1 MTAQAAQTATQAPSI
16 VGMGRTGL
24 SVARHLQ
31 RCGYRIAVTDSR
43 EAPPELAGVKALGA
57 SIVTRTGGF
66 DARLLEQA
74 DIVVTSP
81 GVPLDDPFFVQA
93 RARGLDIVGD
103 IELFARSADAP
114 VVGITGTNGKSTVT
128 TLLGRMAER
137 AGVRVRVGGNL
148 GQPALDLLDRG
159 PTDLYVLELSS
170 FQLDTT
176 HSLKLKAAVVLNVSA
191 DHMDRYATL
200 RHYARLQGAHL
211 RQQRNRRGER
221 RRARSVAHAARRAA
235 RDLLQPDRTP
245 GGLFADDAAAA
256 AGSRGWRGAARA
268 LLPVAA
274 LKISGRHNAANA
286 LATLALGDA
295 LRLPLAP
302 MLDELRDFTGLP
314 HRAQWVADIKGVR
327 YINDSKGT
335 NVGATLAAVS
345 GLAGPLVVIAGGD
358 GKGQDFTPLADG
370 FPRQGAHRR
379 VVRPR
384 RRAHRNRARR
394 HLPHRASRRP
404 CRKRCVPRRGSRKQ
418 ATPCCCRRRVR
429 ASTCFATTRS
439 AATCSPPPCRSSP
452 TMSARARARSAH
464 RRGGALAGRGH
475 RAARPDHG
483 DVGVDLDRQQGI
495 GRRVLLPRAPARV
508 VPDRLRAGGAGVL
521 RAHRIPGED
530 GLAAADR
537 RRGDCCSSC

>member
-1 MTAQAAQTATQAPSI
+1 MTAQATQTARKAVI

-24 SVARHLQ
+24 SAARHLQ
-31 RCGYRIAVTDSR
+31 RCGFRIAVTDSR
-43 EAPPELAGVKALGA
+43 DSPPELAGLQAMGGN
-57 SIVTRTGGF
+57 IVMRTGGF

-81 GVPLDDPFFVQA
+81 GVALDDPFFVQA

-103 IELFARSADAP
+103 IELFARAADAP

-200 RHYARLQGAHL
+200 RNYADSKARIFANSETAVVNADESEVARMPRPNQRVISFGLLDGKADYSILTPPQGQEPWLA
-211 RQQRNRRGER
+211 RRG
-221 RRARSVAHAARRAA
+221 A
-235 RDLLQPDRTP
+235 
-245 GGLFADDAAAA
+245 
-256 AGSRGWRGAARA
+256 A

-274 LKISGRHNAANA
+274 LKISGRHNVANA
-286 LATLALGDA
+286 LETLALGDA

-302 MLDELRDFTGLP
+302 MLDELREFTGLP
-314 HRAQWVADIKGVR
+314 HRTQWVADLNGVR

-335 NVGATLAAVS
+335 NVGATLAAVN

-358 GKGQDFTPLADG
+358 GKGQDFTPLAAAFRG
-370 FPRQGAHRR
+370 K
-379 VVRPR
+379 VR
-384 RRAHRNRARR
+384 
-394 HLPHRASRRP
+394 
-404 CRKRCVPRRGSRKQ
+404 
-418 ATPCCCRRRVR
+418 
-429 ASTCFATTRS
+429 TTVLLGRD
-439 AATCSPPPCRSSP
+439 AGLIET
-452 TMSARARARSAH
+452 
-464 RRGGALAGRGH
+464 ALAGISH
-475 RAARPDHG
+475 TARVENMQDAVRTASRFAQPG
-483 DVGVDLDRQQGI
+483 DT
-495 GRRVLLPRAPARV
+495 VLLSPACASVDMYR
-508 VPDRLRAGGAGVL
+508 DY
-521 RAHRIPGED
+521 AHRGNAF
-530 GLAAADR
+530 AAAVQELT
-537 RRGDCCSSC
+537 

>member
-1 MTAQAAQTATQAPSI
+1 MTDTAQTARNAAKNAVI

-31 RCGYRIAVTDSR
+31 RCGYRISVTDSR
-43 EAPPELAGVKALGA
+43 AAPPELEGVKALGA

-81 GVPLDDPFFVQA
+81 GVPLDDPFFTQA

-176 HSLKLKAAVVLNVSA
+176 HSLKLKAAVVLNLSA

-200 RHYARLQGAHL
+200 RHYADSKARIFANCETAVVNADEPEVVRMPRPSQRVISFGLIDTKADYSL
-211 RQQRNRRGER
+211 MTPPQQQEAWLARRG
-221 RRARSVAHAARRAA
+221 A
-235 RDLLQPDRTP
+235 P
-245 GGLFADDAAAA
+245 
-256 AGSRGWRGAARA
+256 
-268 LLPVAA
+268 LLPMTA

-302 MLDELRDFTGLP
+302 MLDELREFTGLP
-314 HRAQWVADIKGVR
+314 HRAQWVADINGVR

-335 NVGATLAAVS
+335 NVGATLAAVN

-358 GKGQDFTPLADG
+358 GKGQDFTPLAAAFRG
-370 FPRQGAHRR
+370 K
-379 VVRPR
+379 VRTTVLLGR
-384 RRAHRNRARR
+384 DAGLIETALAGICHVARAQNMQEA
-394 HLPHRASRRP
+394 
-404 CRKRCVPRRGSRKQ
+404 V
-418 ATPCCCRRRVR
+418 
-429 ASTCFATTRS
+429 RS
-439 AATCSPPPCRSSP
+439 AARFAKAGDTVLLSPACSSLDMFRDY
-452 TMSARARARSAH
+452 AH
-464 RRGGALAGRGH
+464 RGNAF
-475 RAARPDHG
+475 
-483 DVGVDLDRQQGI
+483 
-495 GRRVLLPRAPARV
+495 
-508 VPDRLRAGGAGVL
+508 
-521 RAHRIPGED
+521 
-530 GLAAADR
+530 AAAVQEL
-537 RRGDCCSSC
+537 S

>member
-1 MTAQAAQTATQAPSI
+1 MSVASQTAPNAVV

-31 RCGYRIAVTDSR
+31 RCGYGIAVTDSR
-43 EAPPELAGVKALGA
+43 ATPPELAGVKALGA
-57 SIVTRTGGF
+57 AVVTRTGGF
-66 DARLLEQA
+66 DARLLEGA

-103 IELFARSADAP
+103 IELFARAVDAP

-200 RHYARLQGAHL
+200 KAYAASKARIYANSETAVVNFDEPEVRRMPRAGARVISFSLQDPSADF
-211 RQQRNRRGER
+211 
-221 RRARSVAHAARRAA
+221 A
-235 RDLLQPDRTP
+235 LLTP
-245 GGLFADDAAAA
+245 PAAAEPWLA
-256 AGSRGWRGAARA
+256 RRGAALLA
-268 LLPVAA
+268 LASLR
-274 LKISGRHNAANA
+274 ISGRHNAANA

-302 MLDELRDFTGLP
+302 MLDELREFSGLP
-314 HRAQWVADIKGVR
+314 HRTQWVADLKGVR

-335 NVGATLAAVS
+335 NVGATLAAVG

-358 GKGQDFTPLADG
+358 AKGQDFTPLAKA
-370 FPRQGAHRR
+370 F
-379 VVRPR
+379 
-384 RRAHRNRARR
+384 
-394 HLPHRASRRP
+394 
-404 CRKRCVPRRGSRKQ
+404 RGK
-418 ATPCCCRRRVR
+418 V
-429 ASTCFATTRS
+429 RS
-439 AATCSPPPCRSSP
+439 AVLLGRDAGLIET
-452 TMSARARARSAH
+452 
-464 RRGGALAGRGH
+464 ALAGICH
-475 RAARPDHG
+475 TVRAATMEEAVRAAARFAKAG
-483 DVGVDLDRQQGI
+483 DT
-495 GRRVLLPRAPARV
+495 VLLSPACSSLDMFR
-508 VPDRLRAGGAGVL
+508 DYAERGNRF
-521 RAHRIPGED
+521 
-530 GLAAADR
+530 AAAVKELA
-537 RRGDCCSSC
+537 